1 MKTGAASFVVEVFGV
16 LKEKNY
22 DQVERIVLG
31 HGPSAAFHWP
41 EEALRPEL
49 TQAKGWGLWHDHELQ
64 AFVLWRDIGTEA
76 EITCLATN
84 PSCARKGRMKA
95 LLQKV
100 FDANSYKFW
109 LLEVH
114 ESNRGARALY
124 ESLEFAEVGRRPRYY
139 RDGGAAILY
148 QREGKS
154 SAAAGGG
161 R

>member
-1 MKTGAASFVVEVFGV
+1 MVEVFGV

-31 HGPSAAFHWP
+31 HGGDGKNPAFHWP

-49 TQAKGWGLWHDHELQ
+49 THAKGWGLWHDHDLQ
-64 AFVLWRDIGTEA
+64 AFVLWRDLGTEA
-76 EITCLATN
+76 EITVLATN
-84 PSCARKGRMKA
+84 PSCSRKGRMKA
-95 LLQKV
+95 LLEKV
-100 FDANSYKFW
+100 FDAHSYKFW

-114 ESNRGARALY
+114 ELNEAARALY

-148 QREGKS
+148 QREGKISDSALS
-154 SAAAGGG
+154 SG